1 MNQPIKMSQILN
13 LRITKIM
20 ALPSRQHRLMLPTNL
35 KRDKIWKSSSKR
47 APYTRI
53 SRQRKTESWPRQQ
66 NANKL
71 KMKFKILRIN
81 MLFSRRNMTH
91 SNNWCKLKM
100 LQQQLKLQRLFIKQ
114 VMLRNHFSIPCQL
127 HLINNMKFQH
137 KWESH
142 LFQKIK
148 LMNMILEIFTIL
160 TNMRTTLE
168 ITTKMIKP
176 KRMKSKLIKRAI
188 QLFRQIRPNS
198 NN

>member
-1 MNQPIKMSQILN
+1 MNQPIKMSQIPN
-13 LRITKIM
+13 HRITKIM
-20 ALPSRQHRLMLPTNL
+20 ALPSRQHRSMLPTNL
-35 KRDKIWKSSSKR
+35 KRDKTWKSSSKR
-47 APYTRI
+47 ALYIRI

-81 MLFSRRNMTH
+81 MPFSRRNMTP

-114 VMLRNHFSIPCQL
+114 AMLSNHFSIPCQL

-160 TNMRTTLE
+160 TNMRILLE

-188 QLFRQIRPNS
+188 QLFRRTRPNS